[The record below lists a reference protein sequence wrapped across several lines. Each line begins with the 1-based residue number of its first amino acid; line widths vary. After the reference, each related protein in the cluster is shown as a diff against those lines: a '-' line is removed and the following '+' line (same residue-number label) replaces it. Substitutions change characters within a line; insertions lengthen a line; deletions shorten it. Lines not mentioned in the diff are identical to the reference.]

1 VMPRPWGNDD
11 GMTQLRTPG
20 LSKGELLELFLAL
33 PLRHLPSPTLH
44 RKLILKESDL
54 PSKAFGIF
62 TGKG

>member
-1 VMPRPWGNDD
+1 
-11 GMTQLRTPG
+11 MTQLRTPG

-33 PLRHLPSPTLH
+33 PLRHLPSPTLR